1 MYIGSASSLSSRW
14 DKLPRRFNA
23 DNETSKDGRELRENT
38 LHMLARNAQEGQR
51 LTAVDHPFE
60 NVELS
65 LDHTGSQPISARFN
79 DAPQL
84 SYAHRLRNAEALETF
99 RGTLVNGMLQPNV
112 RLGNG
117 LRLSIKANIL
127 KPQIT
132 KKRRARNHEAKELR
146 ESVGLPPRAPAKLL
160 DRLGVSRDRP
170 LPQRSDSP
178 PPATMLPFPRRPAP
192 RRDHDL
198 ERREAQIA
206 QRERQLIQ
214 LQQQLLLQTMRTQ
227 NDRPRRERTRRS
239 PPRDSYYSREYRTP
253 TPTRVH
259 RDMDA
264 DSNATVIDAREKA
277 LAQEEELL
285 RYKRKAW
292 LLEQKLA
299 AQTTG
304 RPTPRRERYQR
315 DRYQQDANVQNQ
327 GSQYPDWPPPGH
339 EAVPDPQHGGSGDE
353 FPSGEFDLD
362 DSSPPKALETLRS
375 RIRLPD
381 RSTMRSNRTPRQ
393 R

>member
-132 KKRRARNHEAKELR
+132 KKRRARNHEAKEP
-146 ESVGLPPRAPAKLL
+146 ST
-160 DRLGVSRDRP
+160 
-170 LPQRSDSP
+170 
-178 PPATMLPFPRRPAP
+178 AT
-192 RRDHDL
+192 
-198 ERREAQIA
+198 
-206 QRERQLIQ
+206 
-214 LQQQLLLQTMRTQ
+214 
-227 NDRPRRERTRRS
+227 
-239 PPRDSYYSREYRTP
+239 
-253 TPTRVH
+253 
-259 RDMDA
+259 
-264 DSNATVIDAREKA
+264 
-277 LAQEEELL
+277 
-285 RYKRKAW
+285 
-292 LLEQKLA
+292 
-299 AQTTG
+299 
-304 RPTPRRERYQR
+304 
-315 DRYQQDANVQNQ
+315 
-327 GSQYPDWPPPGH
+327 
-339 EAVPDPQHGGSGDE
+339 
-353 FPSGEFDLD
+353 
-362 DSSPPKALETLRS
+362 ET
-375 RIRLPD
+375 
-381 RSTMRSNRTPRQ
+381 
-393 R
+393 